1 MSGGIQSKKMG
12 EMPVTKLVFNMS
24 IPIIISMM
32 VQALYNVVDSIF
44 VGQFDTHALE
54 AVSLAFPVQ
63 NLMIS
68 LAVGFG
74 VGTNALVARHLG
86 EKRRDRAGDV
96 ASAGIFLSVIG
107 YVAFAILAIFII
119 KPFFGMQTGIPEVAA
134 YGEEYLSVI
143 MFLGIGI
150 FVEIIGERLLQST
163 GHSKLSMISQATGA
177 GINLVLDPI
186 FIFGHFGMPA
196 MGARGAAIATVC
208 GQIAAGIIAI
218 ILNIKFNKDI
228 QLRISRILKPVGED
242 IAQIFKIGL
251 PSMILNA
258 IMSIVVF
265 VMNIILRG
273 FSEDAITAYG
283 IYFKLISFVYM
294 PIFGLNAGLVPIFSY
309 NLGSRQ
315 IDRIHK
321 AYRVGMISALI
332 FMAACTAVFEIFA
345 VPLLQMFSATDN
357 VMAIGQVALRIM
369 GIGFM
374 MSGIEIINSTL
385 FQAAGNPMNSLVV
398 TCIRQGAALL
408 PSAFILARTGNVDNV
423 WWAIP
428 IAEVT
433 GLVLSLILY
442 RKLKKKLDVMAAES
456 PPGEAAARGT

>member
-1 MSGGIQSKKMG
+1 MSNSIESRKMG

-24 IPIIISMM
+24 LPIIISML

-44 VGQFDTHALE
+44 VGQFNTHALE
-54 AVSLAFPVQ
+54 AVSLAFPIQ

-86 EKRRDRAGDV
+86 EKRGDRASDV
-96 ASAGIFLSVIG
+96 ANAGIFLSVVG
-107 YVAFAILAIFII
+107 YAAFAILAIFII
-119 KPFFGMQTGIPEVAA
+119 RPFFNMQTGIPEVAA
-134 YGEEYLSVI
+134 YGEEYLSVT

-150 FVEIIGERLLQST
+150 FIEIIGERLLQST
-163 GHSKLSMISQATGA
+163 GHTKLSMISQATGA
-177 GINLVLDPI
+177 GINIVLDPI

-196 MGARGAAIATVC
+196 MGARGAAIATVI

-228 QLRISRILKPVGED
+228 KLQLSRIIKPLGED

-258 IMSIVVF
+258 IMSVVVF
-265 VMNIILRG
+265 IMNLILRG

-294 PIFGLNAGLVPIFSY
+294 PIFGLNNGLVPIFSY
-309 NLGSRQ
+309 NYGSRQ
-315 IDRIHK
+315 VDRIHK
-321 AYRVGMISALI
+321 AYKVGIISALI
-332 FMAACTAVFEIFA
+332 YMGICTVVFEIFS

-357 VMAIGQVALRIM
+357 VTTIGTVALRIM
-369 GIGFM
+369 AIGFM
-374 MSGIEIINSTL
+374 MSGVEIINATI
-385 FQAAGNPMNSLVV
+385 FQAAGNPFNSLIV
-398 TCIRQGAALL
+398 TCVRQGAALL
-408 PSAFILARTGNVDNV
+408 PSAFLLAQTGNVNNV
-423 WWAIP
+423 WWALP
-428 IAEVT
+428 IAELT
-433 GLVLSLILY
+433 GLLLSLFFYGRLR
-442 RKLKKKLDVMAAES
+442 RKLNSLENEKQVEG
-456 PPGEAAARGT
+456 PI